1 MKLESVNEN
10 TLLIGLGD
18 EIGDCGLVQQWAQ
31 RLHFLGFSQ

>member
-10 TLLIGLGD
+10 TLLISLGD
-18 EIGDCGLVQQWAQ
+18 EISDRGLAQQWAQ